1 MIVGDIHANL
11 SSIQVFSYLFGSLSR
26 IFTTLQEV
34 PDKVILY
41 SFIAGF
47 VLNAVLALQM
57 VMYWN
62 APASK
67 KTTEHKLTPA
77 AQRDIKENI
86 GNATEKVKAQ
96 TTGLEQKSSPGA
108 RRRA

>member
-1 MIVGDIHANL
+1 M
-11 SSIQVFSYLFGSLSR
+11 SR

-47 VLNAVLALQM
+47 VLNVVLALQM
-57 VMYWN
+57 VVYWN

-67 KTTEHKLTPA
+67 STTEHKLTSAGKRRVEAPVERV
-77 AQRDIKENI
+77 AQQ
-86 GNATEKVKAQ
+86 AKAQ
-96 TTGLEQKSSPGA
+96 AQATGSEKKSSPST
-108 RRRA
+108 RRRG